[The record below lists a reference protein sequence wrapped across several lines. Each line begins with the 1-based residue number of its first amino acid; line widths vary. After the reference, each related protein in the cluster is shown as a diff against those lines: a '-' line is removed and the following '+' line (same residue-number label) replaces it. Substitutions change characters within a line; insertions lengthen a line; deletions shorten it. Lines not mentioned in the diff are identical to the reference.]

1 MKSSH
6 TLFPTLAV
14 LLTLFSSDVPAACD
28 YVFGIGR
35 FAQPNP
41 YQEIVEPTKETVA
54 RLFADKKVCIRSL
67 STQDLMKSLERGEL
81 DFFISSS
88 GMYRRMLHTGV
99 RDVAAVQG
107 PNISNANYAEGSLL
121 VTNAK
126 RYPIGNIEQFQ
137 GKILA
142 AGITVGFTGY
152 LAGIYELKRQ
162 NINAESF
169 FSRIDFIGANQF
181 EILERVLNGKAD
193 IGILRTCM
201 LEAYLED
208 HPDEADNFR
217 IINEKASPN
226 FPCRHSTDLYPSWVF
241 GVSKN
246 IDVATATQL
255 TTALLKMPTTASNWS
270 WGIATDFSLVDQL
283 LRDMQ
288 MGPFKRSSRWYVAR
302 IWENYSSQILLVL
315 SVVLMI
321 FVHAWRS
328 DRLVQQRTQE
338 LNKSHAQEIKFRNE
352 RNKAREKILDL
363 QRIGVVGQFSSLLI
377 HELGQ
382 PSSANLF
389 LIHAFRRR
397 MESQEPTKQD
407 VDEVLEKLLSNV
419 QREQKLID
427 KIRKYAKS
435 APSMWTRTDLF
446 KCIHEAKDI
455 VSKTLVES
463 VSFTVDLPGKP
474 IFIKADE
481 LELEILFVNLIKNAA
496 EAVRDVPE
504 PEVGISAVFSDNSV
518 QVVIK
523 DNGPRLSDEQLQ
535 QIGMPLKSK
544 KTGGL
549 GLGVYICQM
558 IVEKYG
564 GTLQFSRAGVDC
576 GLCTLISIP
585 IR

>member
-1 MKSSH
+1 M
-6 TLFPTLAV
+6 
-14 LLTLFSSDVPAACD
+14 
-28 YVFGIGR
+28 
-35 FAQPNP
+35 
-41 YQEIVEPTKETVA
+41 
-54 RLFADKKVCIRSL
+54 
-67 STQDLMKSLERGEL
+67 
-81 DFFISSS
+81 
-88 GMYRRMLHTGV
+88 
-99 RDVAAVQG
+99 
-107 PNISNANYAEGSLL
+107 
-121 VTNAK
+121 
-126 RYPIGNIEQFQ
+126 
-137 GKILA
+137 
-142 AGITVGFTGY
+142 
-152 LAGIYELKRQ
+152 
-162 NINAESF
+162 
-169 FSRIDFIGANQF
+169 
-181 EILERVLNGKAD
+181 
-193 IGILRTCM
+193 
-201 LEAYLED
+201 
-208 HPDEADNFR
+208 
-217 IINEKASPN
+217 
-226 FPCRHSTDLYPSWVF
+226 
-241 GVSKN
+241 
-246 IDVATATQL
+246 
-255 TTALLKMPTTASNWS
+255 
-270 WGIATDFSLVDQL
+270 
-283 LRDMQ
+283 
-288 MGPFKRSSRWYVAR
+288 
-302 IWENYSSQILLVL
+302 
-315 SVVLMI
+315 
-321 FVHAWRS
+321 
-328 DRLVQQRTQE
+328 
-338 LNKSHAQEIKFRNE
+338 
-352 RNKAREKILDL
+352 
-363 QRIGVVGQFSSLLI
+363 I